1 MNIIIIAGTRPNFI
15 KIAPIIHEIRK
26 NHTDISFQ
34 LVHTGQH
41 YNDSLSK
48 IFFQELNI
56 PEPTINLNC
65 GSGTQAEQTA
75 AIMIGFEN
83 YLNTNNGNI
92 VLVVGDV
99 TSTMACSIVA
109 KKMGRCL
116 IHVEAGLRSFDLTMP
131 EEINRIVTD
140 SLANHFFTTSH
151 IANNNLMKSGVSENS
166 IHFVGN
172 TMIDS
177 LLGNLSNL
185 KQPECYTKLALQNK
199 KYWVLT
205 LHRPSNV
212 DEETEL
218 KKIISE
224 IDCNCGNLP
233 VIFPVHPRTSKKI
246 DNEFKSE
253 NIKFIEP
260 VSYLEFIYLVNNS
273 IGVITDS
280 GGIQEE
286 TTVLQIPCL
295 TLRKNTERPETVST
309 GTNKLIPELSLLK
322 ENMKKIISGKWK
334 KGEVP
339 ELWDGKTSS
348 RIINTLRKIY
358 S

>member
-1 MNIIIIAGTRPNFI
+1 MNIIIVAGTRPNFI
-15 KIAPIIHEIRK
+15 KIAPIIREILK
-26 NHTDISFQ
+26 NHKDISFQ
-34 LVHTGQH
+34 LIHTGQH

-48 IFFQELNI
+48 IFFQELSI

-65 GSGTQAEQTA
+65 GSGTQAEQA
-75 AIMIGFEN
+75 AVIMTRFES
-83 YLNTNNGNI
+83 YLNTNHGNI

-109 KKMGRCL
+109 KKMGRQL
-116 IHVEAGLRSFDLTMP
+116 IHVEAGLRSFDLSMP
-131 EEINRIVTD
+131 EEINRIITD
-140 SLANHFFTTSH
+140 SLTDHFFTTSH
-151 IANNNLMKSGVSENS
+151 VANNNLLKAGVSENR

-177 LLGNLSNL
+177 LLENFNSL
-185 KQPECYTKLALQNK
+185 KQPECFAGLALQNK

-218 KKIISE
+218 KKILSE
-224 IDCNCGNLP
+224 IDRNCNNLP
-233 VIFPVHPRTSKKI
+233 VIFPVHPRTSRKI
-246 DNEFKSE
+246 DHEIKSE

-260 VSYLEFIYLVNNS
+260 IGYLEFIYLVNNS

-286 TTVLQIPCL
+286 TTVLHVPCL
-295 TLRKNTERPETVST
+295 TLRKNTERPETIST
-309 GTNKLIPELSLLK
+309 GTNKLIPEYSLLK
-322 ENMKKIISGKWK
+322 ENMKEIISGKWK
-334 KGEVP
+334 KGDIP
-339 ELWDGKTSS
+339 ELWDGKTSG
-348 RIINTLRKIY
+348 RIINTIRKIY